1 MGLSATPYD
10 QFEGAKEKRY
20 LEDYFGKIVSTY
32 SIGEA
37 IKDKWLT
44 KYEYHVVETYM
55 NDNELKEYEDLSESI
70 RKLQG
75 DDPDMAAI
83 KAIKLFERARLIGSI
98 EDKLHKLKDIIREK
112 TANTLV
118 YCGDAKDDFGLKQI
132 ENVSKIFNERG
143 WNTGKITADESPKER
158 KKTIENLKDGLIDII
173 VSIRVLDEGVNIP
186 SVERAYILAS
196 RRSEREYIQRRGRV
210 LRLSN
215 NKDKAIIYDFV
226 VMGAFSSSKNFNN
239 LHKAEFERVRTFAK
253 DASNKDSLYIK
264 YENYFNLLDED
275 D

>member
-1 MGLSATPYD
+1 M
-10 QFEGAKEKRY
+10 
-20 LEDYFGKIVSTY
+20 
-32 SIGEA
+32 
-37 IKDKWLT
+37 
-44 KYEYHVVETYM
+44 
-55 NDNELKEYEDLSESI
+55 
-70 RKLQG
+70 
-75 DDPDMAAI
+75 
-83 KAIKLFERARLIGSI
+83 
-98 EDKLHKLKDIIREK
+98 
-112 TANTLV
+112 
-118 YCGDAKDDFGLKQI
+118 
-132 ENVSKIFNERG
+132 
-143 WNTGKITADESPKER
+143 
-158 KKTIENLKDGLIDII
+158 IDII